1 MNQPATVTPLHPVG
15 GVESDEDSV
24 ASSRIINF
32 YRFPKIPKGCTILDH
47 FGEGYLP
54 ETWDGDIGKIRMVP
68 ITPGPDGQAG
78 KAFAALL
85 KAGELNLTANAME
98 HLLSM
103 KLSGRYADKT
113 FLLTGTRY
121 VIRKNGI
128 EFVRGLST
136 IGSKIEEVCVT
147 EKDRVAEDT
156 YALVLKD

>member
-32 YRFPKIPKGCTILDH
+32 YRFPKIPKGCTILNH

-54 ETWDGDIGKIRMVP
+54 ETWDGDLSLMRKVSIV
-68 ITPGPDGQAG
+68 PGPQGQAG
-78 KAFAALL
+78 KAFETLF

-98 HLLSM
+98 YLLSA
-103 KLSGRYADKT
+103 KLPPELMGKIL
-113 FLLTGTRY
+113 LLTGTRY
-121 VIRKNGI
+121 TIRKNGI
-128 EFVRGLST
+128 EFVRGLDT
-136 IGSKIEEVCVT
+136 TKGEVREIQVFAN
-147 EKDRVAEDT
+147 DSVSEDT